1 MQIQSR
7 KEIHQL
13 DKGES
18 HLNEGEVMADNSVLF
33 LGVINLS
40 SVGLG

>member
-1 MQIQSR
+1 M
-7 KEIHQL
+7 

-18 HLNEGEVMADNSVLF
+18 HLNEGEVTADNSVLF